1 MSFAVLKYMQEEIDK
16 KTEKTVYYFLREFC
30 DCIKES
36 DSAYIAFFRAY
47 RVTILKALPISSVT
61 MQCDRITR

>member
-36 DSAYIAFFRAY
+36 DMP
-47 RVTILKALPISSVT
+47 PIYLHWDF
-61 MQCDRITR
+61 MKF